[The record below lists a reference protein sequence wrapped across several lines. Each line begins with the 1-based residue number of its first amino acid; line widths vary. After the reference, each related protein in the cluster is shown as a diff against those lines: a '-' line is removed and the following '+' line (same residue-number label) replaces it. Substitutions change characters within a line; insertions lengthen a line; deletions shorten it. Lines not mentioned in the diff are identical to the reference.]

1 MRVYRIQRRSDGKFS
16 TGGSYPRFTT
26 KGKSWQQLGH
36 TETEVE
42 RTPFGK
48 YLEAMRQKK
57 ADEQAERRRR
67 TQVREEAQEKALL
80 AKLKAKYE

>member
-36 TETEVE
+36 VKAHLRQATTHNYQDCDLVAFEVTETEVE

-48 YLEAMRQKK
+48 YLW
-57 ADEQAERRRR
+57 
-67 TQVREEAQEKALL
+67 EKIR
-80 AKLKAKYE
+80 